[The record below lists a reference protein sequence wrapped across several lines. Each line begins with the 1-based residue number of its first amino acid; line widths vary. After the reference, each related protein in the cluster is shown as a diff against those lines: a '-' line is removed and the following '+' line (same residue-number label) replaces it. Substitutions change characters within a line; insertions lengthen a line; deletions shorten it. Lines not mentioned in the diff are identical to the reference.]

1 MSTKI
6 IKVTN
11 KGQISLPITIRN
23 SLNIL
28 EGDQILLTQVDKRI
42 ILKKIEQDDFS
53 DLLKLNEKSLRKVWD
68 NKEDEIWNNYL
79 E

>member
-28 EGDQILLTQVDKRI
+28 EGDQILLTQVDERI